1 MSGPFGSQHWAYS
14 KGFYPHEI
22 GNSARLNN
30 GDFFSRTPS
39 SSSNADTFTYS
50 AWVKNCPGQL
60 LGGFLL
66 SSGVAGSREFLIY
79 FDGTNQR
86 LNVYQYNGGIEF
98 QVITSMQFRDSSAWY
113 HIVVVYDSPQTTASN
128 RVKIYVNGEQQTNF
142 ATANYPAQGLGSRIG
157 TTEVQD
163 IGKNAYNQGLDADF
177 YLAEVNY
184 ISGSALPPTSFGE
197 TKSGT
202 WIPKK
207 YAGSYGSHDYY
218 LDFATR
224 ATNPIDA
231 SGQGNNWSSTN
242 VAATDWMLDSPT
254 NNFATLNPIGPRR
267 HGANYATGN
276 QTHGNLTITSKS
288 NSYFDDTAATVF
300 NHGDT
305 GKWYYEIRNDQNHG
319 NGGTGYLQ
327 FNIGGTYLWEVY
339 SPATQIVNTPSGSHN
354 VSTFSNG
361 DIFMFAVDQDNGK
374 GWFGKNGSWYTVT
387 GTPDPAAGTNPH
399 STFSSIDLIGQIQ
412 IRSSTSSLHRTVTA
426 NFGQDSSFAGQATA
440 QGNTDAHGLG
450 DFYYAPPAGYLA
462 LCTANLPDPVA
473 TINPAIN
480 NSPQDY
486 FNTVL
491 YTGNGSN
498 TRTITGVGFD
508 PDLVWQKSRSTA
520 INHNLIDRLRGAG
533 NNLSSDGA
541 FAEYGAGTNGAMNN
555 VETDGASILAGSS
568 SANNVNQSGQTYV
581 LWNWKAGGSGVSNSD
596 GTTASVVSANTDAGF
611 SIVTY
616 TGTGSAGMTIGHGL
630 SSAPELIIVKN
641 RADGSENWTVYSSS
655 LGNTKKLELNLTG
668 ASATTGNWNNTTP
681 SSSVFTLGNV
691 DATNTSGESC
701 VAYCFHSVEGF
712 SKFGTYTGNGSA
724 DGTFVYTGFRP
735 AFVMW
740 KNVGASENWYMVDT
754 ARDPHNESYHL
765 LRSDLS
771 NAEASGSV
779 DGLDILSNGFKLKV
793 AGGGWINAS
802 GNTFLY
808 MAFAEMPFKY
818 ANAK

>member
-14 KGFYPHEI
+14 KGFYPFEI
-22 GNSARLNN
+22 SNSARLNN

-39 SSSNADTFTYS
+39 SSSNADTFTWS
-50 AWVKNCPGQL
+50 AWVKNSGVTI
-60 LGGFLL
+60 GGYLL
-66 SSGVAGSREFLIY
+66 SAGVASTREFLIY
-79 FDGTNQR
+79 FDATNQR
-86 LNVYQYNGGIEF
+86 LNVYQWNGGIEI
-98 QVITSMQFRDSSAWY
+98 QVVTSMQFRDPAAWY
-113 HIVVVYDSPQTTASN
+113 HIVVAYDSPQATASN
-128 RVKIYVNGEQQTNF
+128 RLKIYVNGEQQTAF
-142 ATANYPAQGLGSRIG
+142 ASAQYPAQGLGSRVG

-163 IGKNAYNQGLDADF
+163 IGRNAYNQNVYSNF
-177 YLAEVNY
+177 YITEVNY
-184 ISGSALPPTSFGE
+184 ISGSALTPASFGE
-197 TKSGT
+197 TKADT

-224 ATNPIDA
+224 ATNPLDA

-267 HGANYATGN
+267 HGANYGTGN
-276 QTHGNLTITSKS
+276 QTHGNLTITSTS
-288 NSYFDDTAATVF
+288 NSYFDDTAATVL

-319 NGGTGYLQ
+319 NGGSGYLQ
-327 FNIGGTYLWEVY
+327 FNIAGAYLWEVY

-399 STFSSIDLIGQIQ
+399 VTFGSIDLIGQIQ

-440 QGNTDAHGLG
+440 QGNTDANGIG

-480 NSPQDY
+480 NSPQDH

-491 YTGNGSN
+491 YTGNGAT

-508 PDLVWQKSRSTA
+508 PDFVWQKSRSTA
-520 INHNLIDRLRGAG
+520 IDHNLIDRLRGAG
-533 NNLSSDGA
+533 NNLSSSA
-541 FAEYGAGTNGAMNN
+541 TYGDYGGGSNGAMGS
-555 VETDGASILAGSS
+555 VQTDGASILAGSS

-581 LWNWKAGGSGVSNSD
+581 LWNWKAGGTGVSNSD
-596 GTTASVVSANTDAGF
+596 GTISATVSANTDAGF
-611 SIVTY
+611 SIATY
-616 TGTGSAGMTIGHGL
+616 NGSSSGTVGHGL
-630 SSAPELIIVKN
+630 SEAPDLVIQKVRNQNGDYWWTGTTVI
-641 RADGSENWTVYSSS
+641 DGSLDYFQLNGNNVKADSGYS
-655 LGNTKKLELNLTG
+655 LPT
-668 ASATTGNWNNTTP
+668 
-681 SSSVFTLGNV
+681 SSVFSNV
-691 DATNTSGESC
+691 TASGGTNK

-712 SKFGTYTGNGSA
+712 SKFGAFAGNGNA
-724 DGTFVYTGFRP
+724 DGPFIHTGFKP
-735 AFVMW
+735 AFVIV
-740 KNVGASENWYMVDT
+740 KNASAADSWFINDNK
-754 ARDPHNESYHL
+754 RNSYNVVNSQL
-765 LRSDLS
+765 FANSA
-771 NAEASGSV
+771 NAEADSR
-779 DGLDILSNGFKLKV
+779 GLDFLSNGFKIRDNSTSHN
-793 AGGGWINAS
+793 GN
-802 GNTFLY
+802 GNTLIY

-818 ANAK
+818 ANAR

>member
-1 MSGPFGSQHWAYS
+1 
-14 KGFYPHEI
+14 
-22 GNSARLNN
+22 
-30 GDFFSRTPS
+30 
-39 SSSNADTFTYS
+39 
-50 AWVKNCPGQL
+50 
-60 LGGFLL
+60 
-66 SSGVAGSREFLIY
+66 
-79 FDGTNQR
+79 
-86 LNVYQYNGGIEF
+86 
-98 QVITSMQFRDSSAWY
+98 
-113 HIVVVYDSPQTTASN
+113 
-128 RVKIYVNGEQQTNF
+128 
-142 ATANYPAQGLGSRIG
+142 
-157 TTEVQD
+157 
-163 IGKNAYNQGLDADF
+163 
-177 YLAEVNY
+177 
-184 ISGSALPPTSFGE
+184 
-197 TKSGT
+197 
-202 WIPKK
+202 
-207 YAGSYGSHDYY
+207 
-218 LDFATR
+218 
-224 ATNPIDA
+224 
-231 SGQGNNWSSTN
+231 
-242 VAATDWMLDSPT
+242 WMLDSPT

-491 YTGNGSN
+491 YTGNGAN

-508 PDLVWQKSRSTA
+508 PDLVWQKSRSAA
-520 INHNLIDRLRGAG
+520 IDHNWIDRLRGAG
-533 NNLSSDGA
+533 NNLSSSAAYG
-541 FAEYGAGTNGAMNN
+541 EYGAGTNGAMNN

-568 SANNVNQSGQTYV
+568 SANNVNQSGNSYV
-581 LWNWKAGGSGVSNSD
+581 LWNWKAGGTGVSNSD
-596 GTTASVVSANTDAGF
+596 GTITSTVSANTDAGF
-611 SIVTY
+611 SI
-616 TGTGSAGMTIGHGL
+616 
-630 SSAPELIIVKN
+630 
-641 RADGSENWTVYSSS
+641 
-655 LGNTKKLELNLTG
+655 
-668 ASATTGNWNNTTP
+668 
-681 SSSVFTLGNV
+681 
-691 DATNTSGESC
+691 
-701 VAYCFHSVEGF
+701 
-712 SKFGTYTGNGSA
+712 
-724 DGTFVYTGFRP
+724 
-735 AFVMW
+735 
-740 KNVGASENWYMVDT
+740 
-754 ARDPHNESYHL
+754 
-765 LRSDLS
+765 
-771 NAEASGSV
+771 
-779 DGLDILSNGFKLKV
+779 
-793 AGGGWINAS
+793 
-802 GNTFLY
+802 
-808 MAFAEMPFKY
+808 
-818 ANAK
+818 